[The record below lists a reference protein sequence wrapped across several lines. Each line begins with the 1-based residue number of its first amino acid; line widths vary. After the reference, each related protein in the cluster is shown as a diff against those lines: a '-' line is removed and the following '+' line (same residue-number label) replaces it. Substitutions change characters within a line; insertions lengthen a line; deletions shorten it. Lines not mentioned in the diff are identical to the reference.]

1 MRILLSTTVAHNPG
15 DELIARGVLNLL
27 RYGQKIND
35 LEVVLYNRNPDL
47 QDRGESRVPLSG
59 QVGNYMNNPVDLT
72 GIDAVVL
79 AGSPEWFGPP
89 MEPLYKELYKNPKV
103 PLYAFGV
110 GLGDPGAVLTEL
122 DRAVLVSATTIPRS
136 VETYRFL
143 KGYELNCEDPLPCPA
158 LFSSMG
164 TFQNQPKG
172 ILQVV
177 QASGHGWHEV
187 RESFLKG
194 LKPEHEKLCVHVKEL
209 AQYPDAQY
217 AGSCGAVLEK
227 VARYS
232 GVISTRLHAAIAAL
246 SLEIPAVVVG
256 KEDFRIETC
265 ASMFG
270 DLLPCV
276 ENFAEAE
283 KVLDLTIGERIKEFK
298 WESWN
303 EWNKVL
309 REVL

>member
-1 MRILLSTTVAHNPG
+1 MRILLSTTIAHNPG

-35 LEVVLYNRNPDL
+35 LEVVVYNRNPDL
-47 QDRGESRVPLSG
+47 QYKMPRTPITNSI
-59 QVGNYMNNPVDLT
+59 GNYYTDPVDLT

-89 MEPLYKELYKNPKV
+89 MEPLYKELYKNPKI
-103 PLYAFGV
+103 PLYCFGV
-110 GLGDPGAVLTEL
+110 GLGDPSATLTEL
-122 DRAVLVSATTIPRS
+122 DRDVLVSATTIPRS
-136 VETYRFL
+136 TDTYQFL
-143 KGYELNCEDPLPCPA
+143 KGYEMNCEEPLPCPA

-172 ILQVV
+172 VLRVV
-177 QASGHGWHEV
+177 QAPGHGWHEV

-209 AQYPDAQY
+209 AYYRDAQY
-217 AGSCGAVLEK
+217 AGSCGAVLDK
-227 VARYS
+227 IARYS

-246 SLEIPAVVVG
+246 SLEIPAAVVG
-256 KEDFRIETC
+256 KGDFRIETC
-265 ASMFG
+265 ADMFG

-276 ENFAEAE
+276 ENFTEAE
-283 KVLDLTIGERIKEFK
+283 KALDLTIGEKIKEFK

-303 EWNKVL
+303 AWNRAL
-309 REVL
+309 GEIL